1 MDICGKDF
9 WVEQQC
15 GREYVRDAGELI
27 ALVPGEFSEHGLL
40 RGHNEGDDNAQTW
53 VAATEFVVGQCGRN
67 RRPRRSALKSKRK
80 RDSSLRSEW
89 RRMVFF
95 FAHVGCAVCAP
106 ATCLHD
112 STNRFP

>member
-9 WVEQQC
+9 WVEQQR

-27 ALVPGEFSEHGLL
+27 ALVPGEFSEHGFL

-89 RRMVFF
+89 RRTVFF
-95 FAHVGCAVCAP
+95 LRPWGAKSALPKDVCMIA
-106 ATCLHD
+106 
-112 STNRFP
+112 RIGF